1 MINNKNMLNKIEIS
15 INKNYYTIK
24 YNGFSKKTTNNELIN
39 NLLNKDY
46 GHLINYV
53 KTGNDLILNFQRVT
67 IIIKS
72 IRNIK
77 KFGNDQ
83 TLYNYL
89 NTLNNEKLLKL
100 VK

>member
-1 MINNKNMLNKIEIS
+1 MIDKIEIS

-46 GHLINYV
+46 GHLISYI
-53 KTGNDLILNFQRVT
+53 KTGNDLILSFQRVT

-77 KFGNDQ
+77 KPGNDQ

-89 NTLNNEKLLKL
+89 STLNDEKLLRL